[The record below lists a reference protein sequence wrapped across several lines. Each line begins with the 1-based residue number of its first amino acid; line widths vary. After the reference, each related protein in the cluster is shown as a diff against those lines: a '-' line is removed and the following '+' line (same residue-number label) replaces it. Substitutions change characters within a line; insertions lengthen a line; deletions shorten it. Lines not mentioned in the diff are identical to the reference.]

1 MLIIPGG
8 RRDAAP
14 TKKRSDTFSG
24 EVWADTVLPRT
35 GDVTVNHVFFTPGA
49 RTYWHSHEAGQLLHV
64 TSGEGWV
71 RERGGQRERIAVG
84 DLVWT
89 RAGEEHWHGATDLRA
104 LHHLAVSL
112 GTTTW
117 LEEVGSEPGP

>member
-8 RRDAAP
+8 RQAGAP
-14 TKKRSDTFSG
+14 TERRSDTFSG
-24 EVWADTVLPRT
+24 EVWADPVLPRT

-49 RTYWHSHEAGQLLHV
+49 RSHWHSHEGGQLLHV

-71 RERGGQRERIAVG
+71 CERGGQRERIAAG
-84 DLVWT
+84 DVVWT
-89 RAGEEHWHGATDLRA
+89 PAGEEHWHGATDLHA

-112 GTTTW
+112 GTTSW
-117 LEEVGSEPGP
+117 LEEVGPEQGP